1 MIYLLLAKRKNNR
14 ITDYTTIKALLSV
27 CKKSFVFSN
36 VEQGWICWLLL
47 LFLQHF
53 YTRQHKQLVRMIKY
67 ASMNFVIHFC
77 LACTNNPC
85 DLGGYYTAQR
95 GYQCI
100 QTDPNTALCTC
111 PNGGGVEVDKPC
123 RMLMIWILKNQKLIF
138 IFIGLCARTNP
149 GQNVCR
155 PNAGLITCLEIDD
168 YGTAFA
174 CLCSDPSGGPPRLT
188 TDAGCG

>member
-1 MIYLLLAKRKNNR
+1 LIYLLLAKRKNNR
-14 ITDYTTIKALLSV
+14 ITDRTTIKALLSM

-36 VEQGWICWLLL
+36 VEQGWIRWLSL

-53 YTRQHKQLVRMIKY
+53 YTRQHKQTVRMIKY

-85 DLGGYYTAQR
+85 NLGGYYTTQT

-100 QTDPNTALCTC
+100 PIDPTTAFCTC
-111 PNGGGVEVDKPC
+111 PNGGGVEVNKPC
-123 RMLMIWILKNQKLIF
+123 GMLMIWILKNQKLIF
-138 IFIGLCARTNP
+138 IFIDLCNRTNS

-155 PNAGLITCLEIDD
+155 NTTGRLLRCLENND

-174 CLCSDPSGGPPRLT
+174 CLCSDPGVAPWLT
-188 TDAGCG
+188 TDADCG